1 MSDNYRSRTER
12 NHVKNQTKET
22 HKEEKPKKKGSFFKK
37 FLIGCL
43 LLGIVGLVAG
53 VSAFFVMVKDAPK
66 LDKSK
71 LVNPL
76 STKFLDKNGNFFYEY
91 GAEKRTHVT
100 YDQIPKVIESAF
112 LATEDARFYEHD
124 GIDFRRT
131 GMAIMENVTG
141 GFGSQGGSTITQQV
155 VKNYFLTMDKTAKRK
170 VQEWYLSYKLEQQ
183 YSKHEILEM
192 YLNKINLGNRS
203 YGISTAAK
211 KYYGKDLKDIQLH
224 EAAMLAGLPQGPN
237 IYDPTKPDNVD
248 RATKRRNIVLTLM
261 NRHGYITKQEMNDA
275 MQIPVTQ
282 GLLPS
287 SEVTEMKYQAFL
299 DAVVKEVEKEIPD
312 INIGSDGL
320 TIQTTLDLDA
330 QDYADKIMDGNLI
343 KYPNDQFQG
352 SFVFMDTQS
361 GEVRAIGAGRK
372 ESKSTFK
379 GHNMAI
385 DLKRQVGSTM
395 KPIFDYG
402 PAIENLQWS
411 TYHQLNDS
419 EYTYSNGKKIRNA
432 TNSYKGDVSLREAL
446 KKSLNIPALKT
457 AQAVGLNK
465 SQEFAQGLGMT
476 FKEGKVYESTAI
488 GSNDSSPLEVAG
500 AYAAFGNDG
509 VYNKPHFVKEVIF
522 PDGKKK
528 NFKPKEQRA
537 MHDYT
542 AYMITDVLR
551 DVVKP
556 GSGGTGPT
564 AYVPGVD
571 VAGKT
576 GTQNFDESVIKKY
589 GIPAD
594 ANRDS
599 WFAGYTPQYTMAVWT
614 GYEKDSPENYI
625 GDRSTRIAQQ
635 MFQTMMSKFATDKSR
650 FERPSSV
657 QELNGELYIKGAKK
671 DAVKEIKV
679 DSPSGLNVAFDGAST
694 VTLNWSGP
702 SEVDAYAA
710 SYKAT
715 DGSSG
720 SLSVSGTTA
729 TLGGIKP
736 GVTYSFS
743 VVAKKGTGTSP
754 AVGASFT
761 APGGTPD
768 AKKAEE
774 EAKKKAED
782 EAQKKA
788 AEDKLK
794 QDEAQKKA
802 AEDKLKQDEAQKK
815 AAEDKL
821 KQDEAQKKAA
831 EEQRK
836 QQEEAQKKAE
846 EEARKKAEEE
856 ARKKAEEEAKKKAE
870 DEAQKKAEEERK
882 QQEQQNHQQE
892 QQNHGGDT
900 TPHADGNVVTTE
912 S

>member
-12 NHVKNQTKET
+12 NHAKNQTEET
-22 HKEEKPKKKGSFFKK
+22 NTEKKPKKKGSFFKK

-53 VSAFFVMVKDAPK
+53 VSAFFVMIKDAPK

-100 YDQIPKVIESAF
+100 YDQIPKVVENAF
-112 LATEDARFYEHD
+112 LATEDSRFYEHS
-124 GIDFRRT
+124 GIDFKRT
-131 GMAIMENVTG
+131 TKAVMENITG

-203 YGISTAAK
+203 YGIATAAK
-211 KYYGKDLKDIQLH
+211 NYYGKDLKDLQLH

-237 IYDPTKPDNVD
+237 IYDPTKPENVE
-248 RATKRRNIVLTLM
+248 RATNRRNVVLSLM
-261 NRHGYITKQEMNDA
+261 NRHGYITKEEMNNA
-275 MQIPVTQ
+275 MKIPVTE

-287 SEVTEMKYQAFL
+287 SDITEMKYQAFL
-299 DAVVKEVEKEIPD
+299 DAVVKEVEKEYPD
-312 INIGSDGL
+312 VNIGSDGL
-320 TIQTTLDLDA
+320 TIQTTLDQDA

-343 KYPNDQFQG
+343 NYPNDQFQG
-352 SFVFMDTQS
+352 SFVFMDTKS

-457 AQAVGLNK
+457 AQAVGIPN
-465 SQEFAQGLGMT
+465 SQAFAEGLGMT
-476 FKEGKVYESTAI
+476 FKDGKAYESTAI
-488 GSNDSSPLEVAG
+488 GSNDSSPLELAG

-509 VYNKPHFVKEVIF
+509 VYNKPHFVKEVTF
-522 PDGKKK
+522 PDGTKK
-528 NFKPKEQRA
+528 NFKPKEKRA

-542 AYMITDVLR
+542 AYMVTDVLR

-564 AYVPGVD
+564 AYVSGID

-599 WFAGYTPQYTMAVWT
+599 WFAGYSPQYTMAVWT
-614 GYEKDSPENYI
+614 GYEKDGPENYI

-635 MFQTMMSKFATDKSR
+635 MFQVMMSKFATDTSR

-657 QELNGELYIKGAKK
+657 QEINGELYVKGAKK
-671 DAVKEIKV
+671 DAIKEIKV
-679 DSPSGLNVAFDGAST
+679 DSPSGLNVTFDGAST

-702 SEVDAYAA
+702 TEVDAYAA
-710 SYKAT
+710 TYTAT

-720 SLSVSGTTA
+720 SLSVNGTTA
-729 TLGGIKP
+729 TLSGVKP

-768 AKKAEE
+768 TKKAEE
-774 EAKKKAED
+774 EAKKKAEEEAKKKAEE
-782 EAQKKA
+782 EAQKKTN
-788 AEDKLK
+788 EDKLK
-794 QDEAQKKA
+794 QDEAKKKA
-802 AEDKLKQDEAQKK
+802 EEDQRKQQEQQR
-815 AAEDKL
+815 
-821 KQDEAQKKAA
+821 KQQEQQQ
-831 EEQRK
+831 EQQRK
-836 QQEEAQKKAE
+836 QQEEVQ
-846 EEARKKAEEE
+846 KKAEEE

-870 DEAQKKAEEERK
+870 EEAKKKAEEEAKKKAEEENK
-882 QQEQQNHQQE
+882 QQQNNGE
-892 QQNHGGDT
+892 D
-900 TPHADGNVVTTE
+900 TPHADGNVITTE

>member
-12 NHVKNQTKET
+12 NHAKNQTEETNKE
-22 HKEEKPKKKGSFFKK
+22 KKPKQKGSFFKK

-43 LLGIVGLVAG
+43 LLSIVGLVAG

-76 STKFLDKNGNFFYEY
+76 STKFLDKNGDFFYEY

-100 YDQIPKVIESAF
+100 YDQIPKVVENAF
-112 LATEDARFYEHD
+112 LATEDSRFYDHN
-124 GIDFRRT
+124 GIDFKRT
-131 GMAIMENVTG
+131 TKAVMENVTG

-155 VKNYFLTMDKTAKRK
+155 VKNYFLTMEKTAKRK

-203 YGISTAAK
+203 YGIATAAQ
-211 KYYGKDLKDIQLH
+211 KYYQKDLKDLQLH

-237 IYDPTKPDNVD
+237 IYDPTKPENVE
-248 RATKRRNIVLTLM
+248 RATNRRNIVLTLM
-261 NRHGYITKQEMNDA
+261 NRHGYITKEEMNNA
-275 MQIPVTQ
+275 IKIPVTE
-282 GLLPS
+282 GLKK
-287 SEVTEMKYQAFL
+287 SELTEMKFQAFL
-299 DAVVKEVEKEIPD
+299 DAVVKEVEKEYPD
-312 INIGSDGL
+312 VNIGSDGL
-320 TIQTTLDLDA
+320 TIHTTLDRGA
-330 QDYADKIMDGNLI
+330 QEYAEQIMDGNLI

-379 GHNMAI
+379 GHNMAV
-385 DLKRQVGSTM
+385 DLKRQIGSTM

-419 EYTYSNGKKIRNA
+419 EYTYSDGTKIKNA
-432 TNSYKGDVSLREAL
+432 TGNFKGDVSLREAL

-457 AQAVGLNK
+457 AQAVGIPK
-465 SQEFAQGLGMT
+465 AKEFAEGLGMT
-476 FKEGKVYESTAI
+476 FKDGIAHESTAI
-488 GSNDSSPLEVAG
+488 GSNEGSPLDVAG

-528 NFKPKEQRA
+528 SFKPKEQRA
-537 MHDYT
+537 MHDHT
-542 AYMITDVLR
+542 AYMVTDVLR

-564 AYVPGVD
+564 AYVSGFD

-576 GTQNFDESVIKKY
+576 GTQNFDAKDIKKY

-614 GYEKDSPENYI
+614 GYEKNGPENYI
-625 GDRSTRIAQQ
+625 SDRYTKIAQQ
-635 MFQTMMSKFATDKSR
+635 MFQVMMSKFATDKSR

-657 QELNGELYIKGAKK
+657 QEINGELYVKGAKK
-671 DAVKEIKV
+671 DAIKEIKV
-679 DSPSGLNVAFDGAST
+679 DPPSGLNVAFDGAST

-702 SEVDAYAA
+702 AEVDAYAA
-710 SYKAT
+710 TYKAT

-729 TLGGIKP
+729 TLNGIKP

-761 APGGTPD
+761 APGGNPD
-768 AKKAEE
+768 AKKAEEEAAKKAEE
-774 EAKKKAED
+774 EAKKKADE

-788 AEDKLK
+788 NEDKLK
-794 QDEAQKKA
+794 QEEAT
-802 AEDKLKQDEAQKK
+802 
-815 AAEDKL
+815 
-821 KQDEAQKKAA
+821 KKAA

-836 QQEEAQKKAE
+836 QQEQQEQQRKQQEEAQKKAAEEEAKRKAEEEAKRKTE
-846 EEARKKAEEE
+846 EEARKKLEEE
-856 ARKKAEEEAKKKAE
+856 
-870 DEAQKKAEEERK
+870 QKQ
-882 QQEQQNHQQE
+882 QQEQQ
-892 QQNHGGDT
+892 QNTGGD
-900 TPHADGNVVTTE
+900 TPHADGDVVTTE

>member
-12 NHVKNQTKET
+12 NHVKNQEKKT

-100 YDQIPKVIESAF
+100 YDQIPKVVENAF
-112 LATEDARFYEHD
+112 LATEDSRFYDHN
-124 GIDFRRT
+124 GIDFKRT
-131 GMAIMENVTG
+131 TKAVMENVTG

-203 YGISTAAK
+203 YGIATAAQ
-211 KYYGKDLKDIQLH
+211 KYYGKDLKDLQLH

-237 IYDPTKPDNVD
+237 IYDPTKKENVE
-248 RATKRRNIVLTLM
+248 RATNRRNVVLSLM
-261 NRHGYITKQEMNDA
+261 NRHGYITKEEMNNA
-275 MQIPVTQ
+275 VKIPVTE
-282 GLLPS
+282 GLQPS

-299 DAVVKEVEKEIPD
+299 DAVEKEYPD
-312 INIGSDGL
+312 VNIGSDGL
-320 TIQTTLDLDA
+320 TIHTTLDQDA

-343 KYPNDQFQG
+343 KYPDDQFQG

-379 GHNMAI
+379 GHNMAT

-419 EYTYSNGKKIRNA
+419 EYTYSNGKKIQNA
-432 TNSYKGDVSLREAL
+432 TKSYKGDVSLREAL

-457 AQAVGLNK
+457 AQTVGLNK
-465 SQEFAQGLGMT
+465 SKEFAEGLGMT

-500 AYAAFGNDG
+500 AYATFGNSG
-509 VYNKPHFVKEVIF
+509 NYNKPHFVKEVTF

-528 NFKPKEQRA
+528 SFKPKEHRA
-537 MHDYT
+537 MQDYT
-542 AYMITDVLR
+542 AYMVTDVLR

-564 AYVPGVD
+564 AYVSGVD

-576 GTQNFDESVIKKY
+576 GTQNFDESVLQKY
-589 GIPAD
+589 DIPAD

-614 GYEKDSPENYI
+614 GYEKDGPKNYVS
-625 GDRSTRIAQQ
+625 DRSTRIAQQ
-635 MFQTMMSKFATDKSR
+635 MFQVMMSKFATDKSR

-657 QELNGELYIKGAKK
+657 QEINGELYVKGAKK
-671 DAVKEIKV
+671 DAIKQIKV
-679 DSPSGLNVAFDGAST
+679 DAPSGLNVTFDGAST

-702 SEVDAYAA
+702 AEVDAYAA

-720 SLSVSGTTA
+720 SLSISGTTA

-774 EAKKKAED
+774 EAKKKADEEAKKKAD
-782 EAQKKA
+782 EEAQKKA
-788 AEDKLK
+788 NEDKVK
-794 QDEAQKKA
+794 QDEAKKKA
-802 AEDKLKQDEAQKK
+802 EEEAKKQQEQQQQ
-815 AAEDKL
+815 E
-821 KQDEAQKKAA
+821 Q
-831 EEQRK
+831 QRK
-836 QQEEAQKKAE
+836 QQEEAQKKAD
-846 EEARKKAEEE
+846 EEARRKAEEE
-856 ARKKAEEEAKKKAE
+856 AKKKAEEEAKKKAE
-870 DEAQKKAEEERK
+870 EEAKKKAEEEAKK
-882 QQEQQNHQQE
+882 QQEQQHQ
-892 QQNHGGDT
+892 NPGGD
-900 TPHADGNVVTTE
+900 TPHADGAVVTTE

>member
-12 NHVKNQTKET
+12 NHAKNQTEETNKE
-22 HKEEKPKKKGSFFKK
+22 KKPKKKGSFFKK

-76 STKFLDKNGNFFYEY
+76 STKFLDKNGDFFYEY

-100 YDQIPKVIESAF
+100 YDQIPKVVENAF
-112 LATEDARFYEHD
+112 LATEDSRFYDHN
-124 GIDFRRT
+124 GIDFKRT
-131 GMAIMENVTG
+131 TKAVMENVTG

-155 VKNYFLTMDKTAKRK
+155 VKNYFLTMEKTAKRK

-203 YGISTAAK
+203 YGIATAAQ
-211 KYYGKDLKDIQLH
+211 KYYQKDLKDLQLH

-237 IYDPTKPDNVD
+237 IYDPTKPENVE
-248 RATKRRNIVLTLM
+248 RATNRRNIVLTLM
-261 NRHGYITKQEMNDA
+261 NRHGYITKEEMNNA
-275 MQIPVTQ
+275 IKIPVTE
-282 GLLPS
+282 GLKK
-287 SEVTEMKYQAFL
+287 SELTEMKFQAFL
-299 DAVVKEVEKEIPD
+299 DAVVKEVEKEYPD
-312 INIGSDGL
+312 VNIGSDGL
-320 TIQTTLDLDA
+320 TIHTTLDQGA
-330 QDYADKIMDGNLI
+330 QEYAEQIMDGNLI

-379 GHNMAI
+379 GHNMAV

-419 EYTYSNGKKIRNA
+419 EYTYSDGTKIKNA
-432 TNSYKGDVSLREAL
+432 TGNFKGDVSLREAL

-457 AQAVGLNK
+457 AQAVGIPK
-465 SQEFAQGLGMT
+465 AKEFAEGLGMT
-476 FKEGKVYESTAI
+476 FKDGIAHESTAI
-488 GSNDSSPLEVAG
+488 GSNESSPLDVAG

-528 NFKPKEQRA
+528 SFKPKEQRA
-537 MHDYT
+537 MHDHT
-542 AYMITDVLR
+542 AYMVTDVLR

-564 AYVPGVD
+564 AYVSGFD

-576 GTQNFDESVIKKY
+576 GTQNFDARDVKKY

-614 GYEKDSPENYI
+614 GYEKNGPENYI
-625 GDRSTRIAQQ
+625 SDRYTKIAQQ
-635 MFQTMMSKFATDKSR
+635 MFQVMMSKFATDKSR

-657 QELNGELYIKGAKK
+657 QEINGELYVKGAKK
-671 DAVKEIKV
+671 DAIKEIKV
-679 DSPSGLNVAFDGAST
+679 DPPSGLNVAFDGAST

-702 SEVDAYAA
+702 TAVDAYAA
-710 SYKAT
+710 TYKAT

-774 EAKKKAED
+774 EAAKKKAEEEAKKKAD
-782 EAQKKA
+782 EETQKKA
-788 AEDKLK
+788 NEDKLK
-794 QDEAQKKA
+794 QE
-802 AEDKLKQDEAQKK
+802 
-815 AAEDKL
+815 
-821 KQDEAQKKAA
+821 EAQKKAA
-831 EEQRK
+831 EEQRKQQEQQEQQRK

-846 EEARKKAEEE
+846 EEAK
-856 ARKKAEEEAKKKAE
+856 KKAEEEAKKKAE
-870 DEAQKKAEEERK
+870 EEAKKKAEEEAQKKAEEEAKK
-882 QQEQQNHQQE
+882 QQNTGE
-892 QQNHGGDT
+892 D

>member
-1 MSDNYRSRTER
+1 M
-12 NHVKNQTKET
+12 
-22 HKEEKPKKKGSFFKK
+22 
-37 FLIGCL
+37 
-43 LLGIVGLVAG
+43 
-53 VSAFFVMVKDAPK
+53 
-66 LDKSK
+66 
-71 LVNPL
+71 
-76 STKFLDKNGNFFYEY
+76 
-91 GAEKRTHVT
+91 
-100 YDQIPKVIESAF
+100 
-112 LATEDARFYEHD
+112 
-124 GIDFRRT
+124 
-131 GMAIMENVTG
+131 
-141 GFGSQGGSTITQQV
+141 
-155 VKNYFLTMDKTAKRK
+155 
-170 VQEWYLSYKLEQQ
+170 QEWYLSYKLEQQ

-203 YGISTAAK
+203 YGIATAAQ
-211 KYYGKDLKDIQLH
+211 KYYQKDLKDLQLH

-237 IYDPTKPDNVD
+237 IYDPTKPENVE
-248 RATKRRNIVLTLM
+248 RATNRRNIVLTLM
-261 NRHGYITKQEMNDA
+261 NRHGYITKEEMNNA
-275 MQIPVTQ
+275 IKIPVTE
-282 GLLPS
+282 GLKK
-287 SEVTEMKYQAFL
+287 SELTEMKFQAFL
-299 DAVVKEVEKEIPD
+299 DAVVKEVEKEYPD
-312 INIGSDGL
+312 VNIGSDGL
-320 TIQTTLDLDA
+320 TIHTTLDQGA
-330 QDYADKIMDGNLI
+330 QEYAEQIMDGNLI

-379 GHNMAI
+379 GHNMAV

-419 EYTYSNGKKIRNA
+419 EYTYSDGTKIKNA
-432 TNSYKGDVSLREAL
+432 TGNFKGDVSLREAL

-457 AQAVGLNK
+457 AQAVGIPK
-465 SQEFAQGLGMT
+465 AKEFAEGLGMT
-476 FKEGKVYESTAI
+476 FKDGIAHESTAI
-488 GSNDSSPLEVAG
+488 GSNESSPLDVAG

-528 NFKPKEQRA
+528 SFKPKEQRA
-537 MHDYT
+537 MHDHT
-542 AYMITDVLR
+542 AYMVTDVLR

-564 AYVPGVD
+564 AYVSGFD

-576 GTQNFDESVIKKY
+576 GTQNFDARDVKKY

-614 GYEKDSPENYI
+614 GYEKNGPENYI
-625 GDRSTRIAQQ
+625 SDRYTKIAQQ
-635 MFQTMMSKFATDKSR
+635 MFQVMMSKFATDKSR

-657 QELNGELYIKGAKK
+657 QEINGELYVKGAKK
-671 DAVKEIKV
+671 DAIKEIKV
-679 DSPSGLNVAFDGAST
+679 DPPSGLNVAFDGAST

-702 SEVDAYAA
+702 TAVDAYAA
-710 SYKAT
+710 TYKAT

-774 EAKKKAED
+774 EAAKKKAEEEAKKKAD
-782 EAQKKA
+782 EEAQKKA
-788 AEDKLK
+788 NEDKLK
-794 QDEAQKKA
+794 QEEAQKKA
-802 AEDKLKQDEAQKK
+802 TEEQRKQQEQQ
-815 AAEDKL
+815 E
-821 KQDEAQKKAA
+821 Q
-831 EEQRK
+831 QRK

-846 EEARKKAEEE
+846 EEAKKKTEEE
-856 ARKKAEEEAKKKAE
+856 AKKKAEEEAKKKAE
-870 DEAQKKAEEERK
+870 EEAQKKAEEEAKK
-882 QQEQQNHQQE
+882 QQNTGE
-892 QQNHGGDT
+892 D

>member
-12 NHVKNQTKET
+12 NHVKNQKKET
-22 HKEEKPKKKGSFFKK
+22 NKEEKPKKKGSFFKK

-53 VSAFFVMVKDAPK
+53 VSAFFVMIKDAPK

-76 STKFLDKNGNFFYEY
+76 STKFLDKDGNFFYEY

-100 YDQIPKVIESAF
+100 YDQIPKVVENAF
-112 LATEDARFYEHD
+112 LATEDSRFYDHN
-124 GIDFRRT
+124 GIDFKRT
-131 GMAIMENVTG
+131 TKAVMENITG

-203 YGISTAAK
+203 YGIATAAK
-211 KYYGKDLKDIQLH
+211 KYYDKDLKDLQLH

-237 IYDPTKPDNVD
+237 IYDPTKPENVE
-248 RATKRRNIVLTLM
+248 RATDRRNIVLSLM
-261 NRHGYITKQEMNDA
+261 NRHGYITKEEMNNA
-275 MQIPVTQ
+275 MKIPVTE

-299 DAVVKEVEKEIPD
+299 DAAVKEIEKEYPD
-312 INIGSDGL
+312 VNIGSDGL
-320 TIQTTLDLDA
+320 TIHTTLDQNA
-330 QDYADKIMDGNLI
+330 QDYADKIMDGNII

-465 SQEFAQGLGMT
+465 SKEFAEGLGMT
-476 FKEGKVYESTAI
+476 FNKGEVFESTAI
-488 GSNDSSPLEVAG
+488 GSNDSSPLELAG

-528 NFKPKEQRA
+528 SFKPKEQRA

-564 AYVPGVD
+564 AYVSGID

-599 WFAGYTPQYTMAVWT
+599 WFAGYSPQYTMAVWT
-614 GYEKDSPENYI
+614 GYEKDGPENYI

-635 MFQTMMSKFATDKSR
+635 MFQVMMSKFATDTSR

-657 QELNGELYIKGAKK
+657 QELNGELYVKGAKK
-671 DAVKEIKV
+671 DAIKQIKV
-679 DSPSGLNVAFDGAST
+679 DPPSGLNVNFDGAST

-702 SEVDAYAA
+702 AEVDAYAA
-710 SYKAT
+710 SYKAS

-720 SLSVSGTTA
+720 SLSISGTTA

-754 AVGASFT
+754 AIGASFT

-768 AKKAEE
+768 AKQAEDAAKQKAEE
-774 EAKKKAED
+774 EAKKKAEED
-782 EAQKKA
+782 QKKA
-788 AEDKLK
+788 NEDKLK
-794 QDEAQKKA
+794 QEEAKKKA
-802 AEDKLKQDEAQKK
+802 EEDQRKQQ
-815 AAEDKL
+815 
-821 KQDEAQKKAA
+821 
-831 EEQRK
+831 EQLQQQQQEQERK
-836 QQEEAQKKAE
+836 QQEEAQKKA
-846 EEARKKAEEE
+846 AEEE
-856 ARKKAEEEAKKKAE
+856 AKKKAEEEAKKKAE
-870 DEAQKKAEEERK
+870 EEAKKKAEEE
-882 QQEQQNHQQE
+882 QQQNTGE
-892 QQNHGGDT
+892 D
-900 TPHADGNVVTTE
+900 TPHADGNVVTTA

>member
-12 NHVKNQTKET
+12 NHAKNQTEETNKE
-22 HKEEKPKKKGSFFKK
+22 KKPKKKGSFFKK

-76 STKFLDKNGNFFYEY
+76 STKFLDKDGKFFYEY

-100 YDQIPKVIESAF
+100 YDQIPKVVENAF
-112 LATEDARFYEHD
+112 LATEDSRFYDHN
-124 GIDFRRT
+124 GIDFKRT
-131 GMAIMENVTG
+131 TKAVMENVTG

-155 VKNYFLTMDKTAKRK
+155 VKNYFLTMEKTAKRK

-203 YGISTAAK
+203 YGIATAAQ
-211 KYYGKDLKDIQLH
+211 KYYQKDLKDLQLH

-237 IYDPTKPDNVD
+237 IYDPTKPENVE
-248 RATKRRNIVLTLM
+248 RATNRRNIVLTLM
-261 NRHGYITKQEMNDA
+261 NRHGYITKEEMNNA
-275 MQIPVTQ
+275 IKIPVTE
-282 GLLPS
+282 GLKK
-287 SEVTEMKYQAFL
+287 SELTEMKFQAFL
-299 DAVVKEVEKEIPD
+299 DAVVKEVEKEYPD
-312 INIGSDGL
+312 VNIGSDGL
-320 TIQTTLDLDA
+320 TIHTTLDQGA
-330 QDYADKIMDGNLI
+330 QEYAEQIMDGNLI

-379 GHNMAI
+379 GHNMAV

-419 EYTYSNGKKIRNA
+419 EYTYSDGTKIKNA
-432 TNSYKGDVSLREAL
+432 TGNFKGDVSLREAL

-457 AQAVGLNK
+457 AQAVGIPK
-465 SQEFAQGLGMT
+465 AKEFAEGLGMT
-476 FKEGKVYESTAI
+476 FKDGIAHESTAI
-488 GSNDSSPLEVAG
+488 GSNESSPLDVAG

-528 NFKPKEQRA
+528 SFKPKEQRA
-537 MHDYT
+537 MHDHT
-542 AYMITDVLR
+542 AYMVTDVLR

-556 GSGGTGPT
+556 GAGGTGPT
-564 AYVPGVD
+564 AYVSGFD

-576 GTQNFDESVIKKY
+576 GTQNFDARDVKKY

-614 GYEKDSPENYI
+614 GYEKNGPENYI
-625 GDRSTRIAQQ
+625 SDRYTKIAQQ
-635 MFQTMMSKFATDKSR
+635 MFQVMMSKFATDKSR

-657 QELNGELYIKGAKK
+657 QEINGELYVKGAKK
-671 DAVKEIKV
+671 DAIKEIKV
-679 DSPSGLNVAFDGAST
+679 DPPSGLNVAFDGAST

-702 SEVDAYAA
+702 TAVDAYAA
-710 SYKAT
+710 TYKAT

-774 EAKKKAED
+774 EAAKKKAEE

-788 AEDKLK
+788 DEEAQKKANEDKLK
-794 QDEAQKKA
+794 QEEAQKKA
-802 AEDKLKQDEAQKK
+802 TEEQRKQQEQQ
-815 AAEDKL
+815 E
-821 KQDEAQKKAA
+821 Q
-831 EEQRK
+831 QRK

-846 EEARKKAEEE
+846 EEAQKKTEEE
-856 ARKKAEEEAKKKAE
+856 AKKKAEEEAKKKAE
-870 DEAQKKAEEERK
+870 EEAQKKAEEEAKK
-882 QQEQQNHQQE
+882 QQNTGE
-892 QQNHGGDT
+892 D

>member
-395 KPIFDYG
+395 KPVFDYG

-457 AQAVGLNK
+457 AQAVGLDK
-465 SQEFAQGLGMT
+465 SKEFAEGLGMT
-476 FKEGKVYESTAI
+476 FKDGKVYESTAI
-488 GSNDSSPLEVAG
+488 GSNDSSPLELAG
-500 AYAAFGNDG
+500 AYATFGNDG

-528 NFKPKEQRA
+528 NFKPKEKRA

-564 AYVPGVD
+564 AYVPGID

-614 GYEKDSPENYI
+614 GYEKDSAENYI

-635 MFQTMMSKFATDKSR
+635 MFQVMMSKFATDKSR

-657 QELNGELYIKGAKK
+657 QELNEELYVKGAKK
-671 DAVKEIKV
+671 DAVKQIKV
-679 DSPSGLNVAFDGAST
+679 DPPSGLNVAFDGAST

-702 SEVDAYAA
+702 SSNVDAYAA

-736 GVTYSFS
+736 GVTYNFS

-761 APGGTPD
+761 APGGTPN
-768 AKKAEE
+768 AKKPDEEAKKKADEEAQKKVNEDKLKQE
-774 EAKKKAED
+774 EAKKKAE
-782 EAQKKA
+782 
-788 AEDKLK
+788 EDQRK
-794 QDEAQKKA
+794 QQEQQQ
-802 AEDKLKQDEAQKK
+802 EQQQQQQQQQQEQ
-815 AAEDKL
+815 
-821 KQDEAQKKAA
+821 
-831 EEQRK
+831 QRK
-836 QQEEAQKKAE
+836 QQEEAQKKAADEEAKKKADEEAQKKANEDRLKQEEAKKKAE

-856 ARKKAEEEAKKKAE
+856 
-870 DEAQKKAEEERK
+870 
-882 QQEQQNHQQE
+882 QQQQNT
-892 QQNHGGDT
+892 GGD

>member
-12 NHVKNQTKET
+12 NHAKNQTEETNKE
-22 HKEEKPKKKGSFFKK
+22 KKPKKKGSFFKK

-76 STKFLDKNGNFFYEY
+76 STKFLDKDGKFFYEY

-100 YDQIPKVIESAF
+100 YDQIPKVVENAF
-112 LATEDARFYEHD
+112 LATEDSRFYDHN
-124 GIDFRRT
+124 GIDFKRT
-131 GMAIMENVTG
+131 TKAVMENVTG

-155 VKNYFLTMDKTAKRK
+155 VKNYFLTMEKTAKRK

-203 YGISTAAK
+203 YGIATAAQ
-211 KYYGKDLKDIQLH
+211 KYYQKDLKDLQLH

-237 IYDPTKPDNVD
+237 IYDPTKPENVE
-248 RATKRRNIVLTLM
+248 RATNRRNIVLTLM
-261 NRHGYITKQEMNDA
+261 NRHGYITKEEMNNA
-275 MQIPVTQ
+275 IKIPVTE
-282 GLLPS
+282 GLKK
-287 SEVTEMKYQAFL
+287 SELTEMKFQAFL
-299 DAVVKEVEKEIPD
+299 DAVVKEVEKEYPD
-312 INIGSDGL
+312 VNIGSDGL
-320 TIQTTLDLDA
+320 TIHTTLDQGA
-330 QDYADKIMDGNLI
+330 QEYAEQIMDGNLI

-379 GHNMAI
+379 GHNMAV

-419 EYTYSNGKKIRNA
+419 EYTYSDGTKIKNA
-432 TNSYKGDVSLREAL
+432 TGNFKGDVSLREAL

-457 AQAVGLNK
+457 AQAVGIPK
-465 SQEFAQGLGMT
+465 AKEFAEGLGMT
-476 FKEGKVYESTAI
+476 FKDGIAHESTAI
-488 GSNDSSPLEVAG
+488 GSNESSPLDVAG

-528 NFKPKEQRA
+528 SFKPKEQRA
-537 MHDYT
+537 MHDHT
-542 AYMITDVLR
+542 AYMVTDVLR

-564 AYVPGVD
+564 AYVSGFD

-576 GTQNFDESVIKKY
+576 GTQNFDARDVKKY

-614 GYEKDSPENYI
+614 GYEKNGPENYI
-625 GDRSTRIAQQ
+625 SDRYTKIAQQ
-635 MFQTMMSKFATDKSR
+635 MFQVMMSKFATDKSR

-657 QELNGELYIKGAKK
+657 QEINGELYVKGAKK
-671 DAVKEIKV
+671 DAIKEIKV
-679 DSPSGLNVAFDGAST
+679 DPPSGLNVAFDGAST

-702 SEVDAYAA
+702 TAVDAYAA
-710 SYKAT
+710 TYKAT

-774 EAKKKAED
+774 EAAKKKAEEEAKKKAD
-782 EAQKKA
+782 EEAQKKA
-788 AEDKLK
+788 NEDKLK
-794 QDEAQKKA
+794 QE
-802 AEDKLKQDEAQKK
+802 
-815 AAEDKL
+815 
-821 KQDEAQKKAA
+821 EAQKKAA
-831 EEQRK
+831 EEQRKQQEQQRK

-846 EEARKKAEEE
+846 EEAQ
-856 ARKKAEEEAKKKAE
+856 KKAEEEAKKKAE
-870 DEAQKKAEEERK
+870 EEAKKKAEEEAQKKAEEEAKK
-882 QQEQQNHQQE
+882 QQNTGE
-892 QQNHGGDT
+892 D

>member
-12 NHVKNQTKET
+12 NHVKNQEKKT

-100 YDQIPKVIESAF
+100 YDQIPKVVENAF
-112 LATEDARFYEHD
+112 LATEDSRFYDHN
-124 GIDFRRT
+124 GIDFKRT
-131 GMAIMENVTG
+131 TKAVMENVTG

-203 YGISTAAK
+203 YGIATAAQ
-211 KYYGKDLKDIQLH
+211 KYYGKDLKDLQLH

-237 IYDPTKPDNVD
+237 IYDPTKKENVE
-248 RATKRRNIVLTLM
+248 RATNRRNVVLSLM
-261 NRHGYITKQEMNDA
+261 NRHGYITKEEMNNA
-275 MQIPVTQ
+275 VKIPVTE
-282 GLLPS
+282 GLQPS

-299 DAVVKEVEKEIPD
+299 DAVVKEVEKEYPD
-312 INIGSDGL
+312 VNIGSDGL
-320 TIQTTLDLDA
+320 TIHTTLDQDA

-372 ESKSTFK
+372 ENKSTFK
-379 GHNMAI
+379 GHNMAT

-419 EYTYSNGKKIRNA
+419 EYTYSDGTKIKNA
-432 TNSYKGDVSLREAL
+432 TGSFKGDVSLREAL

-457 AQAVGLNK
+457 AQTVGLNK
-465 SQEFAQGLGMT
+465 SKEFAEGLGMT
-476 FKEGKVYESTAI
+476 FENGVHESTAI
-488 GSNDSSPLEVAG
+488 GSNDSSPLAVAG
-500 AYAAFGNDG
+500 AYATFGNSG
-509 VYNKPHFVKEVIF
+509 NYNKPHFVKEVTF

-528 NFKPKEQRA
+528 SFKPKEQRA
-537 MHDYT
+537 MQDYT
-542 AYMITDVLR
+542 AYMVTDVLR

-564 AYVPGVD
+564 AYVSGVD

-576 GTQNFDESVIKKY
+576 GTQNFDAKDLKKY

-614 GYEKDSPENYI
+614 GYVKNGPENYI
-625 GDRSTRIAQQ
+625 SDRYTKIAQQ
-635 MFQTMMSKFATDKSR
+635 MFQVMMSKFATDKSR

-657 QELNGELYIKGAKK
+657 QEINGELYVKGAKK
-671 DAVKEIKV
+671 DAIKQIKV
-679 DSPSGLNVAFDGAST
+679 DAPSGLNVTFDGAST

-702 SEVDAYAA
+702 AEVDAYAA

-720 SLSVSGTTA
+720 SLSISGTTA

-774 EAKKKAED
+774 EAKKKADEEAKKKAD
-782 EAQKKA
+782 EEAQKKA
-788 AEDKLK
+788 NEDKVK
-794 QDEAQKKA
+794 QDEAKKKA
-802 AEDKLKQDEAQKK
+802 EEEAKKQQEQQQ
-815 AAEDKL
+815 E
-821 KQDEAQKKAA
+821 Q
-831 EEQRK
+831 QRK
-836 QQEEAQKKAE
+836 QQEEAQKKAD
-846 EEARKKAEEE
+846 EEARRKAEEE
-856 ARKKAEEEAKKKAE
+856 AKKKAEEEAKKKAE
-870 DEAQKKAEEERK
+870 EEAKKKAEEEAKK
-882 QQEQQNHQQE
+882 QQEQQHQ
-892 QQNHGGDT
+892 NTGGD
-900 TPHADGNVVTTE
+900 TPHADGAVVTTE

>member
-12 NHVKNQTKET
+12 NHAKNQTEETNKE
-22 HKEEKPKKKGSFFKK
+22 KKPKKKGSFFKK

-76 STKFLDKNGNFFYEY
+76 STKFLDKDGKFFYEY

-100 YDQIPKVIESAF
+100 YDQIPKVVENAF
-112 LATEDARFYEHD
+112 LATEDSRFYDHN
-124 GIDFRRT
+124 GIDFKRT
-131 GMAIMENVTG
+131 TKAVMENVTG

-155 VKNYFLTMDKTAKRK
+155 VKNYFLTMEKTAKRK

-203 YGISTAAK
+203 YGIATAAQ
-211 KYYGKDLKDIQLH
+211 KYYQKDLKDLQLH

-237 IYDPTKPDNVD
+237 IYDPTKPENVE
-248 RATKRRNIVLTLM
+248 RATNRRNIVLTLM
-261 NRHGYITKQEMNDA
+261 NRHGYITKEEMNNA
-275 MQIPVTQ
+275 IKIPVTE
-282 GLLPS
+282 GLKK
-287 SEVTEMKYQAFL
+287 SELTEMKFQAFL
-299 DAVVKEVEKEIPD
+299 DAVVKEVEKEYPD
-312 INIGSDGL
+312 VNIGSDGL
-320 TIQTTLDLDA
+320 TIHTTLDQGA
-330 QDYADKIMDGNLI
+330 QEYAEQIMDGNLI

-379 GHNMAI
+379 GHNMAV

-419 EYTYSNGKKIRNA
+419 EYTYSDGTKIKNA
-432 TNSYKGDVSLREAL
+432 TGNFKGDVSLREAL

-457 AQAVGLNK
+457 AQAVGIPK
-465 SQEFAQGLGMT
+465 AKEFAEGLGMT
-476 FKEGKVYESTAI
+476 FKDGIAHESTAI
-488 GSNDSSPLEVAG
+488 GSNESSPLDVAG

-528 NFKPKEQRA
+528 SFKPKEQRA
-537 MHDYT
+537 MHDHT
-542 AYMITDVLR
+542 AYMVTDVLR

-564 AYVPGVD
+564 AYVSGFD

-576 GTQNFDESVIKKY
+576 GTQNFDARDVKKY

-614 GYEKDSPENYI
+614 GYEKNGPENYI
-625 GDRSTRIAQQ
+625 SDRYTKIAQQ
-635 MFQTMMSKFATDKSR
+635 MFQVMMSKFATDKSR

-657 QELNGELYIKGAKK
+657 QEINGELYVKGAKK
-671 DAVKEIKV
+671 DAIKEIKV
-679 DSPSGLNVAFDGAST
+679 DPPSGLNVAFDGAST

-702 SEVDAYAA
+702 TAVDAYAA
-710 SYKAT
+710 TYKAT

-774 EAKKKAED
+774 EAAKKKAEEEAKKKAD
-782 EAQKKA
+782 EEAQKKA
-788 AEDKLK
+788 NEDKLK
-794 QDEAQKKA
+794 QEEAQKKA
-802 AEDKLKQDEAQKK
+802 TEEQRKQQEQQ
-815 AAEDKL
+815 E
-821 KQDEAQKKAA
+821 Q
-831 EEQRK
+831 QRK

-846 EEARKKAEEE
+846 EEAKKKTEEE
-856 ARKKAEEEAKKKAE
+856 AKKKAEEEAKKKAE
-870 DEAQKKAEEERK
+870 EEAQKKAEEEAKK
-882 QQEQQNHQQE
+882 QQNTGE
-892 QQNHGGDT
+892 D

>member
-22 HKEEKPKKKGSFFKK
+22 NNKEEKPKKKGSFFKR

-112 LATEDARFYEHD
+112 LATEDARFYDHN

-131 GMAIMENVTG
+131 GMAVMENVTG

-287 SEVTEMKYQAFL
+287 SEVTEMKYQAFI
-299 DAVVKEVEKEIPD
+299 DAAVKEVEKEYPD
-312 INIGSDGL
+312 VNIGSDGL
-320 TIQTTLDLDA
+320 TIHTTLDQDA
-330 QDYADKIMDGNLI
+330 QDYAEKIMDGNLI

-379 GHNMAI
+379 GHNMAV

-419 EYTYSNGKKIRNA
+419 EYTYSDGTKIRNA
-432 TNSYKGDVSLREAL
+432 TGNFKGDVSLREAL

-457 AQAVGLNK
+457 AQAVGLFLRHK
-465 SQEFAQGLGMT
+465 SLL
-476 FKEGKVYESTAI
+476 KV
-488 GSNDSSPLEVAG
+488 
-500 AYAAFGNDG
+500 
-509 VYNKPHFVKEVIF
+509 
-522 PDGKKK
+522 
-528 NFKPKEQRA
+528 
-537 MHDYT
+537 
-542 AYMITDVLR
+542 
-551 DVVKP
+551 
-556 GSGGTGPT
+556 
-564 AYVPGVD
+564 
-571 VAGKT
+571 
-576 GTQNFDESVIKKY
+576 
-589 GIPAD
+589 
-594 ANRDS
+594 
-599 WFAGYTPQYTMAVWT
+599 
-614 GYEKDSPENYI
+614 
-625 GDRSTRIAQQ
+625 
-635 MFQTMMSKFATDKSR
+635 
-650 FERPSSV
+650 
-657 QELNGELYIKGAKK
+657 
-671 DAVKEIKV
+671 
-679 DSPSGLNVAFDGAST
+679 
-694 VTLNWSGP
+694 
-702 SEVDAYAA
+702 
-710 SYKAT
+710 
-715 DGSSG
+715 
-720 SLSVSGTTA
+720 
-729 TLGGIKP
+729 
-736 GVTYSFS
+736 
-743 VVAKKGTGTSP
+743 
-754 AVGASFT
+754 
-761 APGGTPD
+761 
-768 AKKAEE
+768 
-774 EAKKKAED
+774 
-782 EAQKKA
+782 
-788 AEDKLK
+788 
-794 QDEAQKKA
+794 
-802 AEDKLKQDEAQKK
+802 
-815 AAEDKL
+815 
-821 KQDEAQKKAA
+821 
-831 EEQRK
+831 
-836 QQEEAQKKAE
+836 
-846 EEARKKAEEE
+846 
-856 ARKKAEEEAKKKAE
+856 
-870 DEAQKKAEEERK
+870 
-882 QQEQQNHQQE
+882 
-892 QQNHGGDT
+892 
-900 TPHADGNVVTTE
+900 
-912 S
+912 

>member
-12 NHVKNQTKET
+12 NHVKNQNQKQETNKE
-22 HKEEKPKKKGSFFKK
+22 KKPKKKGSFLKK

-100 YDQIPKVIESAF
+100 YDQIPKVVENAF
-112 LATEDARFYEHD
+112 LATEDSRFYNHN
-124 GIDFRRT
+124 GIDFKRT
-131 GMAIMENVTG
+131 TKAVMENVTG

-203 YGISTAAK
+203 YGIATAAT

-224 EAAMLAGLPQGPN
+224 EAAMLAALPQGPN
-237 IYDPTKPDNVD
+237 IYDPTKPENVE
-248 RATKRRNIVLTLM
+248 RATKRRNLVLGFM
-261 NRHGYITKQEMNDA
+261 ERHDFITKQQMDEA
-275 MQIPVTQ
+275 IKIPVTQ

-299 DAVVKEVEKEIPD
+299 DAVVKEVEKEYPD
-312 INIGSDGL
+312 VNIGSDGL
-320 TIQTTLDLDA
+320 TIHTTLDQDA
-330 QDYADKIMDGNLI
+330 QDYAEKIMDGNLI

-379 GHNMAI
+379 GHNMAT

-457 AQAVGLNK
+457 AQAVGLPK
-465 SQEFAQGLGMT
+465 SQAFSEGLGMT
-476 FKEGKVYESTAI
+476 FKDGKTFESTAI
-488 GSNDSSPLEVAG
+488 GSNDSSPLQVAG

-542 AYMITDVLR
+542 AYMVTDVLR

-564 AYVPGVD
+564 AYVSGID

-576 GTQNFDESVIKKY
+576 GTQNFDEDVIKEY

-614 GYEKDSPENYI
+614 GYEKNGPENYI
-625 GDRSTRIAQQ
+625 SDRYTRIAQQ
-635 MFQTMMSKFATDKSR
+635 MFQVMMSKFATDKSR

-657 QELNGELYIKGAKK
+657 QELNDELYVKGAKK
-671 DAVKEIKV
+671 DAVKQIKV
-679 DSPSGLNVAFDGAST
+679 DAPSGLNVTFDGAST

-702 SEVDAYAA
+702 AEVDAYAA

-720 SLSVSGTTA
+720 SLSISGTKA

-768 AKKAEE
+768 PKKAEEEAAKKKAEE
-774 EAKKKAED
+774 EAKKKADE

-788 AEDKLK
+788 NEDKLK
-794 QDEAQKKA
+794 QEEAKKKTEEEQRKQQEQQKQ
-802 AEDKLKQDEAQKK
+802 EQERKQQE
-815 AAEDKL
+815 
-821 KQDEAQKKAA
+821 EAQKKAA
-831 EEQRK
+831 EEEAK
-836 QQEEAQKKAE
+836 KKAEEEAKKKAE

-856 ARKKAEEEAKKKAE
+856 K
-870 DEAQKKAEEERK
+870 QK
-882 QQEQQNHQQE
+882 QEQQ
-892 QQNHGGDT
+892 QNTGGD
-900 TPHADGNVVTTE
+900 TPHADGNVATTE

>member
-12 NHVKNQTKET
+12 NHAKNQTEETNKE
-22 HKEEKPKKKGSFFKK
+22 KKPKKKGSFFKK

-76 STKFLDKNGNFFYEY
+76 STKFLDKDGKFFYEY

-100 YDQIPKVIESAF
+100 YDQIPKVVENAF
-112 LATEDARFYEHD
+112 LATEDSRFYDHN
-124 GIDFRRT
+124 GIDFKRT
-131 GMAIMENVTG
+131 TKAVMENVTG

-155 VKNYFLTMDKTAKRK
+155 VKNYFLTMEKTAKRK

-203 YGISTAAK
+203 YGIATAAQ
-211 KYYGKDLKDIQLH
+211 KYYQKDLKDLQLH

-237 IYDPTKPDNVD
+237 IYDPTKPENVE
-248 RATKRRNIVLTLM
+248 RATNRRNIVLTLM
-261 NRHGYITKQEMNDA
+261 NRHGYITKEEMNNA
-275 MQIPVTQ
+275 IKIPVTE
-282 GLLPS
+282 GLKK
-287 SEVTEMKYQAFL
+287 SELTEMKFQAFL
-299 DAVVKEVEKEIPD
+299 DAVVKEVEKEYPD
-312 INIGSDGL
+312 VNIGSDGL
-320 TIQTTLDLDA
+320 TIHTTLDRDA
-330 QDYADKIMDGNLI
+330 QEYAEQIMDGNLI

-352 SFVFMDTQS
+352 SFVFIDTQS

-379 GHNMAI
+379 GHNMAV

-419 EYTYSNGKKIRNA
+419 EYTYSDGTKIKNA
-432 TNSYKGDVSLREAL
+432 TGNFKGDVSLREAL

-457 AQAVGLNK
+457 AQAVGIPK
-465 SQEFAQGLGMT
+465 AQEFAEGLGMT
-476 FKEGKVYESTAI
+476 FKDGKAYESTAI
-488 GSNDSSPLEVAG
+488 GSNEGSPLDVAG

-528 NFKPKEQRA
+528 SFKPKEQRA
-537 MHDYT
+537 MHDHT
-542 AYMITDVLR
+542 AYMVTDVLR

-564 AYVPGVD
+564 AYVSGFD

-576 GTQNFDESVIKKY
+576 GTQNFDAKDIKKY

-614 GYEKDSPENYI
+614 GYEKNGPENYI
-625 GDRSTRIAQQ
+625 SDRYTKIAQQ
-635 MFQTMMSKFATDKSR
+635 MFQVMMSKFATDKSR

-657 QELNGELYIKGAKK
+657 QEINGELYVKGAKK
-671 DAVKEIKV
+671 DAIKEIKV
-679 DSPSGLNVAFDGAST
+679 DPPSGLNVAFDGTST

-702 SEVDAYAA
+702 TAVDAYAA
-710 SYKAT
+710 TYKAT

-774 EAKKKAED
+774 EAKKKAD
-782 EAQKKA
+782 EETQKKA
-788 AEDKLK
+788 NEDKLK
-794 QDEAQKKA
+794 QE
-802 AEDKLKQDEAQKK
+802 
-815 AAEDKL
+815 
-821 KQDEAQKKAA
+821 EAQKKAA
-831 EEQRK
+831 EEQRKQQEQQEQQRK

-846 EEARKKAEEE
+846 EEAT
-856 ARKKAEEEAKKKAE
+856 RKKAEEEAKKKAE
-870 DEAQKKAEEERK
+870 EEAARKKTEEEQQK
-882 QQEQQNHQQE
+882 QQQEQQ
-892 QQNHGGDT
+892 QNTGGD

>member
-12 NHVKNQTKET
+12 NHAKNQTEETNKE
-22 HKEEKPKKKGSFFKK
+22 KKPKKKGSFFKK

-76 STKFLDKNGNFFYEY
+76 STKFLDKDGKFFYEY

-100 YDQIPKVIESAF
+100 YDQIPKVVENAF
-112 LATEDARFYEHD
+112 LATEDSRFYDHN
-124 GIDFRRT
+124 GIDFKRT
-131 GMAIMENVTG
+131 TKAVMENVTG

-155 VKNYFLTMDKTAKRK
+155 VKNYFLTMEKTAKRK

-203 YGISTAAK
+203 YGIATAAQ
-211 KYYGKDLKDIQLH
+211 KYYQKDLKDLQLH

-237 IYDPTKPDNVD
+237 IYDPTKPENVE
-248 RATKRRNIVLTLM
+248 RATNRRNIVLTLM
-261 NRHGYITKQEMNDA
+261 NRHGYITKEEMNNA
-275 MQIPVTQ
+275 IKIPVTE
-282 GLLPS
+282 GLKK
-287 SEVTEMKYQAFL
+287 SELTEMKFQAFL
-299 DAVVKEVEKEIPD
+299 DAVVKEVEKEYPD
-312 INIGSDGL
+312 VNIGSDGL
-320 TIQTTLDLDA
+320 TIHTTLDQGA
-330 QDYADKIMDGNLI
+330 QEYAEQIMDGNLI

-379 GHNMAI
+379 GHNMAV

-419 EYTYSNGKKIRNA
+419 EYTYSDGTKIKNA
-432 TNSYKGDVSLREAL
+432 TGNFKGDVSLREAL

-457 AQAVGLNK
+457 AQAVGIPK
-465 SQEFAQGLGMT
+465 AKEFAEGLGMT
-476 FKEGKVYESTAI
+476 FKDGIAHESTAI
-488 GSNDSSPLEVAG
+488 GSNESSPLDVAG

-528 NFKPKEQRA
+528 SFKPKEQRA
-537 MHDYT
+537 MHDHT
-542 AYMITDVLR
+542 AYMVTDVLR

-556 GSGGTGPT
+556 GAGGTGPT
-564 AYVPGVD
+564 AYVSGFD

-576 GTQNFDESVIKKY
+576 GTQNFDARDVKKY

-614 GYEKDSPENYI
+614 GYEKNGPENYI
-625 GDRSTRIAQQ
+625 SDRYTKIAQQ
-635 MFQTMMSKFATDKSR
+635 MFQVMMSKFATDKSR

-657 QELNGELYIKGAKK
+657 QEINGELYVKGAKK
-671 DAVKEIKV
+671 DAIKEIKV
-679 DSPSGLNVAFDGAST
+679 DPPSGLNVAFDGAST
-694 VTLNWSGP
+694 ITLNWSGP
-702 SEVDAYAA
+702 TAVDAYAA
-710 SYKAT
+710 TYKAT

-729 TLGGIKP
+729 SLGGIKP

-774 EAKKKAED
+774 EAAKKKAEEEAKKKAD
-782 EAQKKA
+782 EEAQKKA
-788 AEDKLK
+788 NEDKLK
-794 QDEAQKKA
+794 QE
-802 AEDKLKQDEAQKK
+802 
-815 AAEDKL
+815 
-821 KQDEAQKKAA
+821 EAQKKAA
-831 EEQRK
+831 EEQRKQQEQEQQRK

-846 EEARKKAEEE
+846 EEAK
-856 ARKKAEEEAKKKAE
+856 KKAEEEAKKKAE
-870 DEAQKKAEEERK
+870 EEAARKKAEEEAKK
-882 QQEQQNHQQE
+882 QQEQQ
-892 QQNHGGDT
+892 QQNTGED

>member
-12 NHVKNQTKET
+12 NHAKNQTEET
-22 HKEEKPKKKGSFFKK
+22 NTEKKPKKKGSFFKK

-53 VSAFFVMVKDAPK
+53 VSAFFVMIKDAPK

-76 STKFLDKNGNFFYEY
+76 STKFLDKDGNFFYEY

-100 YDQIPKVIESAF
+100 YDQIPKVVENAF
-112 LATEDARFYEHD
+112 LATEDSRFYEHS
-124 GIDFRRT
+124 GIDFKRT
-131 GMAIMENVTG
+131 TKAVMENITG

-203 YGISTAAK
+203 YGIATAAK
-211 KYYGKDLKDIQLH
+211 NYYGKDLKDLQLH

-237 IYDPTKPDNVD
+237 IYDPTKPDNVE
-248 RATKRRNIVLTLM
+248 RATNRRNVVLSLM
-261 NRHGYITKQEMNDA
+261 NRHGYITKEEMNNA
-275 MQIPVTQ
+275 MKIPVTE

-287 SEVTEMKYQAFL
+287 SDITEMKYQAFL
-299 DAVVKEVEKEIPD
+299 DAVVKEVEKEYPD
-312 INIGSDGL
+312 VNIGSDGL
-320 TIQTTLDLDA
+320 TIQTTLDQDA

-343 KYPNDQFQG
+343 NYPNDQFQG
-352 SFVFMDTQS
+352 SFVFMDTKS

-457 AQAVGLNK
+457 AQAVGIPN
-465 SQEFAQGLGMT
+465 SQAFAEGLGIT
-476 FKEGKVYESTAI
+476 FKDGKAYESTAI
-488 GSNDSSPLEVAG
+488 GSNDSSPLELAG

-509 VYNKPHFVKEVIF
+509 VYNKPHFVKEVTF
-522 PDGKKK
+522 PDGTKK
-528 NFKPKEQRA
+528 NFKPKEKRA

-542 AYMITDVLR
+542 AYMVTDVLR

-564 AYVPGVD
+564 AYVSGID

-599 WFAGYTPQYTMAVWT
+599 WFAGYSPQYTMAVWT
-614 GYEKDSPENYI
+614 GYEKDGPENYI

-635 MFQTMMSKFATDKSR
+635 MFQVMMSKFATDTSR

-657 QELNGELYIKGAKK
+657 QEINGELYVKGAKK
-671 DAVKEIKV
+671 DAIKEIKV
-679 DSPSGLNVAFDGAST
+679 DSPSGLNVTFDGAST

-702 SEVDAYAA
+702 TEVDAYAA
-710 SYKAT
+710 TYTAT

-720 SLSVSGTTA
+720 SLSVNGTTA

-768 AKKAEE
+768 TKKAEE
-774 EAKKKAED
+774 EAKKKAEEEAKKKAEE
-782 EAQKKA
+782 EAQKKTN
-788 AEDKLK
+788 EDKLK
-794 QDEAQKKA
+794 QEEAKKKA
-802 AEDKLKQDEAQKK
+802 EEDQRKQQEQQR
-815 AAEDKL
+815 
-821 KQDEAQKKAA
+821 KQQEQQQ
-831 EEQRK
+831 EQQRK

-846 EEARKKAEEE
+846 EEAK
-856 ARKKAEEEAKKKAE
+856 KKAEEEAKKKAE
-870 DEAQKKAEEERK
+870 EEAKKKAEEENK
-882 QQEQQNHQQE
+882 QQQNNGE
-892 QQNHGGDT
+892 D
-900 TPHADGNVVTTE
+900 TPHADGNVITTE

>member
-12 NHVKNQTKET
+12 NHAKNQTEETNKE
-22 HKEEKPKKKGSFFKK
+22 KKPKKKGSFFKK

-76 STKFLDKNGNFFYEY
+76 STKFLDKDGKFFYEY

-100 YDQIPKVIESAF
+100 YDQIPKVVENAF
-112 LATEDARFYEHD
+112 LATEDSRFYDHN
-124 GIDFRRT
+124 GIDFKRT
-131 GMAIMENVTG
+131 TKAVMENVTG

-155 VKNYFLTMDKTAKRK
+155 VKNYFLTMEKTAKRK

-203 YGISTAAK
+203 YGIATAAQ
-211 KYYGKDLKDIQLH
+211 KYYQKDLKDLQLH

-237 IYDPTKPDNVD
+237 IYDPTKPENVE
-248 RATKRRNIVLTLM
+248 RATNRRNIVLTLM
-261 NRHGYITKQEMNDA
+261 NRHGYITKEEMNNA
-275 MQIPVTQ
+275 IKIPVTE
-282 GLLPS
+282 GLKK
-287 SEVTEMKYQAFL
+287 SELTEMKFQAFL
-299 DAVVKEVEKEIPD
+299 DAVVKEVEKEYPD
-312 INIGSDGL
+312 VNIGSDGL
-320 TIQTTLDLDA
+320 TIHTTLDRDA
-330 QDYADKIMDGNLI
+330 QEYAEQIMDGNLI

-379 GHNMAI
+379 GHNMAV

-419 EYTYSNGKKIRNA
+419 EYTYSDGTKIKNA
-432 TNSYKGDVSLREAL
+432 TGNFKGDVSLREAL

-457 AQAVGLNK
+457 AQAVGIPK
-465 SQEFAQGLGMT
+465 AKEFAEGLGMT
-476 FKEGKVYESTAI
+476 FKDGIAHESTAI
-488 GSNDSSPLEVAG
+488 GSNESSPLDVAG

-528 NFKPKEQRA
+528 SFKPKEQRA
-537 MHDYT
+537 MHDHT
-542 AYMITDVLR
+542 AYMVTDVLR

-564 AYVPGVD
+564 AYVSGFD

-576 GTQNFDESVIKKY
+576 GTQNFDAKDIKKY

-614 GYEKDSPENYI
+614 GYEKNGPENYI
-625 GDRSTRIAQQ
+625 SDRYTKIAQQ
-635 MFQTMMSKFATDKSR
+635 MFQVMMSKFATDKSR

-657 QELNGELYIKGAKK
+657 QEINGELYVKGAKK
-671 DAVKEIKV
+671 DAIKEIKV
-679 DSPSGLNVAFDGAST
+679 DPPSGLNVAFDGAST

-702 SEVDAYAA
+702 TAVDAYAA
-710 SYKAT
+710 TYKAT

-774 EAKKKAED
+774 EAAKKKAEED
-782 EAQKKA
+782 AQKKADEEAQKKA
-788 AEDKLK
+788 NEDKLK
-794 QDEAQKKA
+794 QE
-802 AEDKLKQDEAQKK
+802 
-815 AAEDKL
+815 
-821 KQDEAQKKAA
+821 EAQKKAA

-836 QQEEAQKKAE
+836 QQEQQEQQRKQQEEAQKKAEEDAKKKAEEDAQKKAE
-846 EEARKKAEEE
+846 EEA
-856 ARKKAEEEAKKKAE
+856 ARKKAEEDAK
-870 DEAQKKAEEERK
+870 K
-882 QQEQQNHQQE
+882 QQEQQ
-892 QQNHGGDT
+892 QQNTGED

>member
-12 NHVKNQTKET
+12 NHVKNQKQETNKE
-22 HKEEKPKKKGSFFKK
+22 KKPKKKGSFFKK

-76 STKFLDKNGNFFYEY
+76 STKFLDKDGNFFYEY

-100 YDQIPKVIESAF
+100 YDQIPKVVENAF
-112 LATEDARFYEHD
+112 LATEDSRFYDHN
-124 GIDFRRT
+124 GIDFKRT
-131 GMAIMENVTG
+131 TKAVMENVTG

-203 YGISTAAK
+203 YGIATAAQ
-211 KYYGKDLKDIQLH
+211 KYYGKDLKDLQLH

-237 IYDPTKPDNVD
+237 IYDPTKKENVE
-248 RATKRRNIVLTLM
+248 RATNRRNVVLSLM
-261 NRHGYITKQEMNDA
+261 NRHGYITKEEMNNA
-275 MQIPVTQ
+275 VKIPVTE
-282 GLLPS
+282 GLQPS
-287 SEVTEMKYQAFL
+287 SEITEMKYQAFL
-299 DAVVKEVEKEIPD
+299 DAVVKEVEKEYPD
-312 INIGSDGL
+312 VNIGSDGL
-320 TIQTTLDLDA
+320 TIHTTLDQDA
-330 QDYADKIMDGNLI
+330 QDYAEKIMDGNLI

-372 ESKSTFK
+372 GSKSTFK
-379 GHNMAI
+379 GHNMAT

-457 AQAVGLNK
+457 AQAVGLPK
-465 SQEFAQGLGMT
+465 SQAFAEGLGMT
-476 FKEGKVYESTAI
+476 FKDGKTFESTAI
-488 GSNDSSPLEVAG
+488 GSNDSSPLQLAG
-500 AYAAFGNDG
+500 AYAAFGNG
-509 VYNKPHFVKEVIF
+509 GNYNKPHFVKEVTF

-528 NFKPKEQRA
+528 SFKPKEQRA
-537 MHDYT
+537 MQDYT
-542 AYMITDVLR
+542 AYMVT

-564 AYVPGVD
+564 AYVSGVD

-576 GTQNFDESVIKKY
+576 GTQNFDADVIKEY

-614 GYEKDSPENYI
+614 GYEKNGPENYI
-625 GDRSTRIAQQ
+625 SDRYTRIAQQ
-635 MFQTMMSKFATDKSR
+635 MFQVMMSKFATDKTR

-657 QELNGELYIKGAKK
+657 QEINGELYVKGAKK
-671 DAVKEIKV
+671 DAIKQIKV
-679 DSPSGLNVAFDGAST
+679 DAPSGLNVTFDGAST

-702 SEVDAYAA
+702 TEVDAYAA

-720 SLSVSGTTA
+720 SLSVKGTTA

-774 EAKKKAED
+774 EAKKKAEEEAKKKAD
-782 EAQKKA
+782 EEAQKKA
-788 AEDKLK
+788 NEDKLK
-794 QDEAQKKA
+794 QEEATKKA
-802 AEDKLKQDEAQKK
+802 EEEAKKQQEQ
-815 AAEDKL
+815 
-821 KQDEAQKKAA
+821 
-831 EEQRK
+831 QRK

-856 ARKKAEEEAKKKAE
+856 AKKQQEEAQKKAEEEARKKAEEEAKK
-870 DEAQKKAEEERK
+870 
-882 QQEQQNHQQE
+882 QQEQQQQE
-892 QQNHGGDT
+892 QQQNTGGD
-900 TPHADGNVVTTE
+900 TPHADGNFVTTE

>member
-12 NHVKNQTKET
+12 NHAKNQTEETNKE
-22 HKEEKPKKKGSFFKK
+22 KKPKKKGSFFKK

-76 STKFLDKNGNFFYEY
+76 STKFLDKNGDFFYEY

-100 YDQIPKVIESAF
+100 YDQIPKVVENAF
-112 LATEDARFYEHD
+112 LATEDSRFYDHN
-124 GIDFRRT
+124 GIDFKRT
-131 GMAIMENVTG
+131 TKAVMENVTG

-155 VKNYFLTMDKTAKRK
+155 VKNYFLTMEKTAKRK

-203 YGISTAAK
+203 YGIATAAQ
-211 KYYGKDLKDIQLH
+211 KYYQKDLKDLQLH

-237 IYDPTKPDNVD
+237 IYDPTKPENVE
-248 RATKRRNIVLTLM
+248 RATNRRNIVLTLM
-261 NRHGYITKQEMNDA
+261 NRHGYITKEEMNNA
-275 MQIPVTQ
+275 IKIPVTE
-282 GLLPS
+282 GLKK
-287 SEVTEMKYQAFL
+287 SELTEMKFQAFL
-299 DAVVKEVEKEIPD
+299 DAVVKEVEKEYPD
-312 INIGSDGL
+312 VNIGSDGL
-320 TIQTTLDLDA
+320 TIHTTLDQGA
-330 QDYADKIMDGNLI
+330 QEYAEQIMDGNLI

-379 GHNMAI
+379 GHNMAV

-419 EYTYSNGKKIRNA
+419 EYTYSDGTKIKNA
-432 TNSYKGDVSLREAL
+432 TGNFKGDVSLREAL

-457 AQAVGLNK
+457 AQAVGIPK
-465 SQEFAQGLGMT
+465 AKEFAEGLGMT
-476 FKEGKVYESTAI
+476 FKDGIAHESTAI
-488 GSNDSSPLEVAG
+488 GSNESSPLDVAG

-528 NFKPKEQRA
+528 SFKPKEQRA
-537 MHDYT
+537 MHDHT
-542 AYMITDVLR
+542 AYMVTDVLR

-564 AYVPGVD
+564 AYVSGFD

-576 GTQNFDESVIKKY
+576 GTQNFDARDVKKY

-614 GYEKDSPENYI
+614 GYEKNGPENYI
-625 GDRSTRIAQQ
+625 SDRYTKIAQQ
-635 MFQTMMSKFATDKSR
+635 MFQVMMSKFATDKSR

-657 QELNGELYIKGAKK
+657 QEINGELYVKGAKK
-671 DAVKEIKV
+671 DAIKEIKV
-679 DSPSGLNVAFDGAST
+679 DPPSGLNVAFDGAST

-702 SEVDAYAA
+702 TAVDAYAA
-710 SYKAT
+710 TYKAT

-774 EAKKKAED
+774 EAAKKKAEEEAKKKAD
-782 EAQKKA
+782 EEAKKKANEDKLKQEEAQKKA
-788 AEDKLK
+788 TEEQRK
-794 QDEAQKKA
+794 QQEQQ
-802 AEDKLKQDEAQKK
+802 EQ
-815 AAEDKL
+815 
-821 KQDEAQKKAA
+821 
-831 EEQRK
+831 QRK

-846 EEARKKAEEE
+846 EEAKKKTEEEAKKKAEEE
-856 ARKKAEEEAKKKAE
+856 AQKKAEEEAQKKAEEEAKK
-870 DEAQKKAEEERK
+870 
-882 QQEQQNHQQE
+882 QQNTGE
-892 QQNHGGDT
+892 D

>member
-12 NHVKNQTKET
+12 NHVKNQNQKQETNKE
-22 HKEEKPKKKGSFFKK
+22 KKPKKKGSFFKK

-43 LLGIVGLVAG
+43 LLGIVGLIAS

-100 YDQIPKVIESAF
+100 YDQIPKVVESAF
-112 LATEDARFYEHD
+112 LATEDSRFYDHN
-124 GIDFRRT
+124 GIDFKRT
-131 GMAIMENVTG
+131 TKAVMENVTG

-203 YGISTAAK
+203 YGIATAAK
-211 KYYGKDLKDIQLH
+211 KYYNKDLKDLQLH

-237 IYDPTKPDNVD
+237 IYDPTKKDNVE
-248 RATKRRNIVLTLM
+248 RATQRRNVVLSLM
-261 NRHGYITKQEMNDA
+261 NRHGYITKDEMNNA
-275 MQIPVTQ
+275 MKISVTE
-282 GLLPS
+282 GLQPS
-287 SEVTEMKYQAFL
+287 SEITEMKYQAFL
-299 DAVVKEVEKEIPD
+299 DAVVKEVEKEYPD
-312 INIGSDGL
+312 VNIGSDGL
-320 TIQTTLDLDA
+320 TIHTTIDQDA
-330 QDYADKIMDGNLI
+330 QDYAEKIMDGNLI

-379 GHNMAI
+379 GHNMAT

-402 PAIENLQWS
+402 PAFENLQWS

-432 TNSYKGDVSLREAL
+432 TKSYKGDVSLREAL

-457 AQAVGLNK
+457 AQAVGLPK
-465 SQEFAQGLGMT
+465 SQAFAEGLGMT
-476 FKEGKVYESTAI
+476 FKDGKTYESTAI
-488 GSNDSSPLEVAG
+488 GSNDSSPLELAG
-500 AYAAFGNDG
+500 AYATFGNDG
-509 VYNKPHFVKEVIF
+509 NYNKPHFVKEVIF

-528 NFKPKEQRA
+528 SFKPKEQRA
-537 MHDYT
+537 MQDYT
-542 AYMITDVLR
+542 AYMVTDVLR

-564 AYVPGVD
+564 AYVSGFD

-576 GTQNFDESVIKKY
+576 GTQNFDEDVLKKY

-614 GYEKDSPENYI
+614 GYEKDGPENYI

-635 MFQTMMSKFATDKSR
+635 MFQVMMSKFATDKSR

-657 QELNGELYIKGAKK
+657 QEINGELYVKGAKK
-671 DAVKEIKV
+671 DAIKQIKV
-679 DSPSGLNVAFDGAST
+679 DAPSGLNVTFDGAST

-702 SEVDAYAA
+702 AEVDAYAA

-720 SLSVSGTTA
+720 SLSINGTTA
-729 TLGGIKP
+729 SLGGIKP

-768 AKKAEE
+768 PKKAEE
-774 EAKKKAED
+774 EAKKKAD
-782 EAQKKA
+782 EEAKKKADEEVQKKA
-788 AEDKLK
+788 NEDKQKLE
-794 QDEAQKKA
+794 EAK
-802 AEDKLKQDEAQKK
+802 
-815 AAEDKL
+815 
-821 KQDEAQKKAA
+821 KKAA

-836 QQEEAQKKAE
+836 QQEQQQQQEQQRKQQEEAQKKAAE
-846 EEARKKAEEE
+846 EEAARKKADEEAARKKAEEE
-856 ARKKAEEEAKKKAE
+856 AARKKAEEEAAR
-870 DEAQKKAEEERK
+870 KKAEEEQHK
-882 QQEQQNHQQE
+882 QQEQQ
-892 QQNHGGDT
+892 QNTGGD
-900 TPHADGNVVTTE
+900 TPHADGNAVITE

>member
-12 NHVKNQTKET
+12 NHVKNQKKET
-22 HKEEKPKKKGSFFKK
+22 NKEEKPKKKGSFFKK

-43 LLGIVGLVAG
+43 LLGIVGLIAS

-100 YDQIPKVIESAF
+100 YDQIPKVVENAF
-112 LATEDARFYEHD
+112 LATEDSRFYDHN

-131 GMAIMENVTG
+131 TKAVMENITG

-203 YGISTAAK
+203 YGIATAAK
-211 KYYGKDLKDIQLH
+211 KYYNKDLKDLQLH

-237 IYDPTKPDNVD
+237 IYDPTKPDNVE
-248 RATKRRNIVLTLM
+248 RATQRRNVVLSLM
-261 NRHGYITKQEMNDA
+261 NRHGYITKDEMNNA
-275 MQIPVTQ
+275 MKIPVTE
-282 GLLPS
+282 GLQPS

-299 DAVVKEVEKEIPD
+299 DAVVKEVEKEYPD
-312 INIGSDGL
+312 VNIGSDGL
-320 TIQTTLDLDA
+320 TIHTTLDQDA

-379 GHNMAI
+379 GHNMAT

-457 AQAVGLNK
+457 AQAVGIPK
-465 SQEFAQGLGMT
+465 SQAFAESLGMT
-476 FKEGKVYESTAI
+476 FKDGTAYESTAI
-488 GSNDSSPLEVAG
+488 GSNDSSPLELAG

-599 WFAGYTPQYTMAVWT
+599 WFAGYSPQYTMAVWT
-614 GYEKDSPENYI
+614 GYEKDGPENYI

-635 MFQTMMSKFATDKSR
+635 MFQVMMSKFATDNSR

-657 QELNGELYIKGAKK
+657 QEINGELYVKGAKK
-671 DAVKEIKV
+671 DAIKQIKV
-679 DSPSGLNVAFDGAST
+679 DAPSGLNVTFDGAST
-694 VTLNWSGP
+694 VTLKWSGP
-702 SEVDAYAA
+702 AEVDAYAA

-720 SLSVSGTTA
+720 SLSINGTTA

-761 APGGTPD
+761 APGGVPD
-768 AKKAEE
+768 AKKAEDEAKKKAEDEAKKKTEEEQKKANEDKLKQEEAQKKAEEEQRKQQEQQQQQQEQQRKQQEEAQKKAAEEEAKKKAEE
-774 EAKKKAED
+774 EAKKKAE
-782 EAQKKA
+782 
-788 AEDKLK
+788 
-794 QDEAQKKA
+794 
-802 AEDKLKQDEAQKK
+802 
-815 AAEDKL
+815 
-821 KQDEAQKKAA
+821 
-831 EEQRK
+831 
-836 QQEEAQKKAE
+836 
-846 EEARKKAEEE
+846 
-856 ARKKAEEEAKKKAE
+856 EEAKKKAE
-870 DEAQKKAEEERK
+870 E
-882 QQEQQNHQQE
+882 EQQ
-892 QQNHGGDT
+892 QNTGED

>member
-12 NHVKNQTKET
+12 NHAKNQTEETNKE
-22 HKEEKPKKKGSFFKK
+22 KKPKKKGSFFKK

-76 STKFLDKNGNFFYEY
+76 STKFLDKNGDFFYEY

-100 YDQIPKVIESAF
+100 YDQIPKVVENAF
-112 LATEDARFYEHD
+112 LATEDSRFYDHN
-124 GIDFRRT
+124 GIDFKRT
-131 GMAIMENVTG
+131 TKAVMENVTG

-155 VKNYFLTMDKTAKRK
+155 VKNYFLTMEKTAKRK

-203 YGISTAAK
+203 YGIATAAQ
-211 KYYGKDLKDIQLH
+211 KYYQKDLKDLQLH

-237 IYDPTKPDNVD
+237 IYDPTKPENVE
-248 RATKRRNIVLTLM
+248 RATNRRNIVLTLM
-261 NRHGYITKQEMNDA
+261 NRHGYITKEEMNNA
-275 MQIPVTQ
+275 IKIPVTE
-282 GLLPS
+282 GLKK
-287 SEVTEMKYQAFL
+287 SELTEMKFQAFL
-299 DAVVKEVEKEIPD
+299 DAVVKEVEKEYPD
-312 INIGSDGL
+312 VNIGSDGL
-320 TIQTTLDLDA
+320 TIHTTLDQGA
-330 QDYADKIMDGNLI
+330 QEYAEQIMDGNLI

-379 GHNMAI
+379 GHNMAV

-419 EYTYSNGKKIRNA
+419 EYTYSDGTKIKNA
-432 TNSYKGDVSLREAL
+432 TGNFKGDVSLREAL

-457 AQAVGLNK
+457 AQAVGIPK
-465 SQEFAQGLGMT
+465 AKEFAEGLGMT
-476 FKEGKVYESTAI
+476 FKDGIAHESTAI
-488 GSNDSSPLEVAG
+488 GSNESSPLDVAG

-528 NFKPKEQRA
+528 SFKPKEQRA
-537 MHDYT
+537 MHDHT
-542 AYMITDVLR
+542 AYMVTDVLR

-564 AYVPGVD
+564 AYVSGFD

-576 GTQNFDESVIKKY
+576 GTQNFDARDVKKY

-614 GYEKDSPENYI
+614 GYEKNGPENYI
-625 GDRSTRIAQQ
+625 SDRYTKIAQQ
-635 MFQTMMSKFATDKSR
+635 MFQVMMSKFATDKSR

-657 QELNGELYIKGAKK
+657 QEINGELYVKGAKK
-671 DAVKEIKV
+671 DAIKEIKV
-679 DSPSGLNVAFDGAST
+679 DPPSGLNVAFDGAST

-702 SEVDAYAA
+702 TAVDAYAA
-710 SYKAT
+710 TYKAT

-774 EAKKKAED
+774 EAAKKKAEE

-788 AEDKLK
+788 DEEAQKKANEDKLK
-794 QDEAQKKA
+794 QEEAQKKA
-802 AEDKLKQDEAQKK
+802 S
-815 AAEDKL
+815 
-821 KQDEAQKKAA
+821 
-831 EEQRK
+831 EEQRKQQEQQHK

-846 EEARKKAEEE
+846 EEAK
-856 ARKKAEEEAKKKAE
+856 KKAEEEAKKKAE
-870 DEAQKKAEEERK
+870 EEAKKKAEEEAQKKAEEEAKK
-882 QQEQQNHQQE
+882 QQNTGE
-892 QQNHGGDT
+892 D

>member
-12 NHVKNQTKET
+12 NHVKNQKQET
-22 HKEEKPKKKGSFFKK
+22 NKEEKPKKKGSFFKK

-43 LLGIVGLVAG
+43 LLGIVGLVAS

-100 YDQIPKVIESAF
+100 YDQIPKVVENAF
-112 LATEDARFYEHD
+112 LATEDSRFYDHN
-124 GIDFRRT
+124 GIDFKRT
-131 GMAIMENVTG
+131 TKAVMENVTG

-155 VKNYFLTMDKTAKRK
+155 VKNYFLTMEKTAKRK

-203 YGISTAAK
+203 YGIATAAQ
-211 KYYGKDLKDIQLH
+211 KYYQKDLKDLQLH

-237 IYDPTKPDNVD
+237 IYDPTKPENVE
-248 RATKRRNIVLTLM
+248 RATNRRNIVLTLM
-261 NRHGYITKQEMNDA
+261 NRHGYITKEEMNNA
-275 MQIPVTQ
+275 IKIPVTE
-282 GLLPS
+282 GLKK
-287 SEVTEMKYQAFL
+287 SELTEMKFQAFL
-299 DAVVKEVEKEIPD
+299 DAVVKEVEKEYPD
-312 INIGSDGL
+312 VNIGSDGL
-320 TIQTTLDLDA
+320 TIHTTLDQGA
-330 QDYADKIMDGNLI
+330 QEYAEQIMDGNLI

-379 GHNMAI
+379 GHNMAV

-419 EYTYSNGKKIRNA
+419 EYTYSDGTKIKNA
-432 TNSYKGDVSLREAL
+432 TGNFKGDVSLREAL

-457 AQAVGLNK
+457 AQAVGIPK
-465 SQEFAQGLGMT
+465 AKEFAEGLGMT
-476 FKEGKVYESTAI
+476 FKDGIAHESTAI
-488 GSNDSSPLEVAG
+488 GSNESSPLDVAG

-528 NFKPKEQRA
+528 SFKPKEQRA
-537 MHDYT
+537 MHDHT
-542 AYMITDVLR
+542 AYMVTDVLR

-564 AYVPGVD
+564 AYVSGFD

-576 GTQNFDESVIKKY
+576 GTQNFDARDIKKY

-614 GYEKDSPENYI
+614 GYEKNGPENYI
-625 GDRSTRIAQQ
+625 SDRYTRIAQQ
-635 MFQTMMSKFATDKSR
+635 MFQVMMSKFATDKSR

-657 QELNGELYIKGAKK
+657 QEINGELYVKGAKK
-671 DAVKEIKV
+671 DAIKQIKV
-679 DSPSGLNVAFDGAST
+679 DAPSGLNVTFDGAST

-702 SEVDAYAA
+702 TEVDAYAA

-720 SLSVSGTTA
+720 SLSISGTTA
-729 TLGGIKP
+729 SLGGIKP

-754 AVGASFT
+754 AIGASFT

-768 AKKAEE
+768 PKKAEEEAAKKKAEE
-774 EAKKKAED
+774 EAKKKAD
-782 EAQKKA
+782 EEVQKKA
-788 AEDKLK
+788 NEDKQK
-794 QDEAQKKA
+794 QE
-802 AEDKLKQDEAQKK
+802 
-815 AAEDKL
+815 
-821 KQDEAQKKAA
+821 EAQKKAA

-836 QQEEAQKKAE
+836 QQQQQQQEQQRKQQEEAQKKAAE
-846 EEARKKAEEE
+846 EEAARKKAEEE
-856 ARKKAEEEAKKKAE
+856 AARKKAEEEAAR
-870 DEAQKKAEEERK
+870 KKAEEEQHK
-882 QQEQQNHQQE
+882 QQEQQ
-892 QQNHGGDT
+892 QNTGGD

>member
-12 NHVKNQTKET
+12 NHAKNQTEETNKE
-22 HKEEKPKKKGSFFKK
+22 KKPKKKGSFFKK

-76 STKFLDKNGNFFYEY
+76 STKFLDKNGDFFYEY

-100 YDQIPKVIESAF
+100 YDQIPKVVENAF
-112 LATEDARFYEHD
+112 LATEDSRFYDHN
-124 GIDFRRT
+124 GIDFKRT
-131 GMAIMENVTG
+131 TKAVMENVTG

-155 VKNYFLTMDKTAKRK
+155 VKNYFLTMEKTAKRK

-203 YGISTAAK
+203 YGIATAAQ
-211 KYYGKDLKDIQLH
+211 KYYQKDLKDLQLH

-237 IYDPTKPDNVD
+237 IYDPTKPENVE
-248 RATKRRNIVLTLM
+248 RATNRRNIVLTLM
-261 NRHGYITKQEMNDA
+261 NRHGYITKEAMNNA
-275 MQIPVTQ
+275 IKIPVTE
-282 GLLPS
+282 GLKK
-287 SEVTEMKYQAFL
+287 SELTEMKFQAFL
-299 DAVVKEVEKEIPD
+299 DAVVKEVEKEYPD
-312 INIGSDGL
+312 VNIGSDGL
-320 TIQTTLDLDA
+320 TIHTTLDQGA
-330 QDYADKIMDGNLI
+330 QEYAEQIMDGNLI

-379 GHNMAI
+379 GHNMAV

-419 EYTYSNGKKIRNA
+419 EYTYSDGTKIKNA
-432 TNSYKGDVSLREAL
+432 TGNFKGDVSLREAL

-457 AQAVGLNK
+457 AQAVGIPK
-465 SQEFAQGLGMT
+465 AKEFAEGLGMT
-476 FKEGKVYESTAI
+476 FKDGIAHESTAI
-488 GSNDSSPLEVAG
+488 GSNESSPLDVAG

-537 MHDYT
+537 MHDHT
-542 AYMITDVLR
+542 AYMVTDVLR

-564 AYVPGVD
+564 AYVSGFD

-576 GTQNFDESVIKKY
+576 GTQNFDARDVKKY

-614 GYEKDSPENYI
+614 GYEKNGPENYI
-625 GDRSTRIAQQ
+625 SDRYTKIAQQ
-635 MFQTMMSKFATDKSR
+635 MFQVMMSKFATDKSR

-657 QELNGELYIKGAKK
+657 QEINGELYVKGAKK
-671 DAVKEIKV
+671 DAIKEIKV
-679 DSPSGLNVAFDGAST
+679 DPPSGLNVAFDGAST

-702 SEVDAYAA
+702 TAVDAYAA
-710 SYKAT
+710 TYKAT

-774 EAKKKAED
+774 EAAKKKAEEEAKKKAD
-782 EAQKKA
+782 EEAQKKA
-788 AEDKLK
+788 NEDKLK
-794 QDEAQKKA
+794 QEEAQKKA
-802 AEDKLKQDEAQKK
+802 TEEQRKQQEQQ
-815 AAEDKL
+815 E
-821 KQDEAQKKAA
+821 Q
-831 EEQRK
+831 QRK

-846 EEARKKAEEE
+846 EEAKKKTEEE
-856 ARKKAEEEAKKKAE
+856 AKKKAEEEAKKKAE
-870 DEAQKKAEEERK
+870 EEAQKKAEEEAKK
-882 QQEQQNHQQE
+882 QQNTGE
-892 QQNHGGDT
+892 D

>member
-12 NHVKNQTKET
+12 NHVKNQKQET
-22 HKEEKPKKKGSFFKK
+22 NKEEKPKKKGSFFKK

-43 LLGIVGLVAG
+43 LLGIVGLVAS

-100 YDQIPKVIESAF
+100 YDQIPKVVENAF
-112 LATEDARFYEHD
+112 LATEDSRFYDHN
-124 GIDFRRT
+124 GIDFKRT
-131 GMAIMENVTG
+131 TKAVMENVTG

-155 VKNYFLTMDKTAKRK
+155 VKNYFLTMEKTAKRK

-203 YGISTAAK
+203 YGIATAAQ
-211 KYYGKDLKDIQLH
+211 KYYQKDLKDLQLH

-237 IYDPTKPDNVD
+237 IYDPTKPENVE
-248 RATKRRNIVLTLM
+248 RATNRRNIVLTLM
-261 NRHGYITKQEMNDA
+261 NRHGYITKEEMNNA
-275 MQIPVTQ
+275 IKIPVTE
-282 GLLPS
+282 GLKK
-287 SEVTEMKYQAFL
+287 SELTEMKFQAFL
-299 DAVVKEVEKEIPD
+299 DAVVKEVEKEYPD
-312 INIGSDGL
+312 VNIGSDGL
-320 TIQTTLDLDA
+320 TIHTTLDQGA
-330 QDYADKIMDGNLI
+330 QEYAEQIMDGNLI

-379 GHNMAI
+379 GHNMAV

-419 EYTYSNGKKIRNA
+419 EYTYSDGTKIKNA
-432 TNSYKGDVSLREAL
+432 TGNFKGDVSLREAL

-457 AQAVGLNK
+457 AQAVGIPK
-465 SQEFAQGLGMT
+465 AKEFAEGLGMT
-476 FKEGKVYESTAI
+476 FKDGIAHESTAI
-488 GSNDSSPLEVAG
+488 GSNEGSPLDVAG

-528 NFKPKEQRA
+528 SFKPKEQRA
-537 MHDYT
+537 MHDHT
-542 AYMITDVLR
+542 AYMVTDVLR

-564 AYVPGVD
+564 AYVSGFD

-576 GTQNFDESVIKKY
+576 GTQNFDARDIKKY

-614 GYEKDSPENYI
+614 GYEKNGPENYI
-625 GDRSTRIAQQ
+625 SDRYTRIAQQ
-635 MFQTMMSKFATDKSR
+635 MFQVMMSKFATDKSR

-657 QELNGELYIKGAKK
+657 QEINGELYVKGAKK
-671 DAVKEIKV
+671 DAIKQIKV
-679 DSPSGLNVAFDGAST
+679 DAPSGLNVTFDGAST

-702 SEVDAYAA
+702 TEVDAYAA

-720 SLSVSGTTA
+720 SLSISGTTA
-729 TLGGIKP
+729 SLGGIKP

-754 AVGASFT
+754 AIGASFT

-768 AKKAEE
+768 PKKAEEEAAKKKAEE
-774 EAKKKAED
+774 EAKKKAD
-782 EAQKKA
+782 EEVQKKA
-788 AEDKLK
+788 NEDKQK
-794 QDEAQKKA
+794 QE
-802 AEDKLKQDEAQKK
+802 
-815 AAEDKL
+815 
-821 KQDEAQKKAA
+821 EAQKKAA

-836 QQEEAQKKAE
+836 QQQQQQQQQEQQRKQQEEAQKKAAE
-846 EEARKKAEEE
+846 EEAARKKAEEE
-856 ARKKAEEEAKKKAE
+856 AARKKAEEEAAR
-870 DEAQKKAEEERK
+870 KKAEEEQHK
-882 QQEQQNHQQE
+882 QQEQQ
-892 QQNHGGDT
+892 QNTGGD

>member
-12 NHVKNQTKET
+12 NHVKNQEKET

-66 LDKSK
+66 LDKAK

-100 YDQIPKVIESAF
+100 YDQIPKVVENAF
-112 LATEDARFYEHD
+112 LATEDSRFYDHS
-124 GIDFRRT
+124 GIDLKRT
-131 GMAIMENVTG
+131 TKAVMENVTG

-203 YGISTAAK
+203 YGIATAAQ
-211 KYYGKDLKDIQLH
+211 KYYGKDLKDLQLH

-237 IYDPTKPDNVD
+237 IYDPTKKENVE
-248 RATKRRNIVLTLM
+248 RATNRRNVVLSLM
-261 NRHGYITKQEMNDA
+261 NRHGYITKEEMNNA
-275 MQIPVTQ
+275 VKIPVTE
-282 GLLPS
+282 GLQPS

-299 DAVVKEVEKEIPD
+299 DAVVKEVEKEYPD

-320 TIQTTLDLDA
+320 TIHTTLDQDA

-343 KYPNDQFQG
+343 KYPDDQFQG

-379 GHNMAI
+379 GHNMAT

-432 TNSYKGDVSLREAL
+432 TKSYKGDVSLREAL

-457 AQAVGLNK
+457 AQTVGLNK
-465 SQEFAQGLGMT
+465 SQAFAEGLGMT

-500 AYAAFGNDG
+500 AYATFGNDG
-509 VYNKPHFVKEVIF
+509 NYNKPHFVKEVIF
-522 PDGKKK
+522 KDGKKK
-528 NFKPKEQRA
+528 SFKPKEQRA
-537 MHDYT
+537 MQDYT
-542 AYMITDVLR
+542 AYMVTDVLR

-564 AYVPGVD
+564 AYVAGVD

-576 GTQNFDESVIKKY
+576 GTQNFDESVLQKY
-589 GIPAD
+589 DIPAD

-614 GYEKDSPENYI
+614 GYEKDGPKNYVS
-625 GDRSTRIAQQ
+625 DRSTRIAQQ
-635 MFQTMMSKFATDKSR
+635 MFQVMMSKFATDKSR

-657 QELNGELYIKGAKK
+657 QEINGELYVKGAKK
-671 DAVKEIKV
+671 DAIKQIKV
-679 DSPSGLNVAFDGAST
+679 DAPSGLNVTFDGAST

-702 SEVDAYAA
+702 AEVDAYAA

-720 SLSVSGTTA
+720 SLSISGTTA

-768 AKKAEE
+768 AKKAEDE
-774 EAKKKAED
+774 AKKKADEEAKKKANEEAQKKANEDKVKQDEAKKKAED
-782 EAQKKA
+782 EAKKQQ
-788 AEDKLK
+788 E
-794 QDEAQKKA
+794 QQQQQQQEQ
-802 AEDKLKQDEAQKK
+802 
-815 AAEDKL
+815 
-821 KQDEAQKKAA
+821 
-831 EEQRK
+831 QRK
-836 QQEEAQKKAE
+836 QQEEAQKKAD
-846 EEARKKAEEE
+846 EE

-870 DEAQKKAEEERK
+870 EEAKKKAEDEAKKKAEEEAKK
-882 QQEQQNHQQE
+882 QQEQLHQNIE
-892 QQNHGGDT
+892 GD
-900 TPHADGNVVTTE
+900 TPHADGTVITTE